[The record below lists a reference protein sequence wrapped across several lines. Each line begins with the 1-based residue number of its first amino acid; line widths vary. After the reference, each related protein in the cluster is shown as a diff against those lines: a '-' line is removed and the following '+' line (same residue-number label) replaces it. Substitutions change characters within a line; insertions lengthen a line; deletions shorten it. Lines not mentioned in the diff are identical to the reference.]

1 MNKYLLGLLLLGYY
15 AVIHVYAQE
24 SEGEGEST
32 GESEG
37 EGVDTSNVG
46 DSSYFVDYFY
56 LGESMEKSVPNPY
69 PVDMCCPYSLDTEK
83 YVKYECETNNLVMKY
98 ISTDSLCSNMTVD
111 SWYFVNSSIP
121 GDIHSFQCIGQASYI
136 GLKAYCGLSNEKTI
150 LTVPGVCYFDTSNE
164 GAVARWT
171 CNYDDSVEYGMFS
184 DIECVTISSTVPAVV
199 YDSSTCEQLWD
210 STTTGTVDVNITIG
224 TGDDFMCYEVNT
236 RAPTSSP
243 TESGSMMVSALVAM
257 FVGSLSSLLQ

>member
-24 SEGEGEST
+24 SESEGEST

-37 EGVDTSNVG
+37 EVDTSNVG

-56 LGESMEKSVPNPY
+56 FGESMESSVPNPY

-83 YVKYECETNNLVMKY
+83 YVKYECETSNLVMKY
-98 ISTDSLCSNMTVD
+98 ISTDSSCTNMTVD

-121 GDIHSFQCIGQASYI
+121 GDIHSFQCIGQANYI
-136 GLKAYCGLSNEKTI
+136 GIKAYCGLSNEKTVY
-150 LTVPGVCYFDTSNE
+150 TVPGVCYFDTSNE
-164 GAVARWT
+164 GAVSRWT
-171 CNYDDSVEYGMFS
+171 CNIDDSVDFTVFTDIDCATFS
-184 DIECVTISSTVPAVV
+184 TTIPSVIF
-199 YDSSTCEQLWD
+199 DSSTCEQLWD
-210 STTTGTVDVNITIG
+210 SVTTGNVAVNITLG
-224 TGDDFMCYEVNT
+224 TGDDFMCYDVNT
-236 RAPTSSP
+236 RPPTSTP
-243 TESGSMMVSALVAM
+243 VEPAGSVMVSALVAL